1 MDYEKKIDIPFGA
14 HDSELKGWEYTIP
27 EGMEA
32 IIKDGK
38 VIVRE
43 KESEEERI
51 RKELINF
58 ILYKAKGVSEE
69 QEHSW
74 VVYLEKQKEQ
84 NPAEWSKED
93 REMLTRCVA
102 AIPVQGDEIMP
113 TSYLN
118 KLRNWL
124 ESLSKRL
131 NLQSKREWNEENKKD
146 IDYIIQILDD
156 CYAFGKHDLSK
167 KDHENLVNKL
177 INLRPSW
184 KPSKEHLSA
193 LLAIFNDPDNIG
205 SQTCQLALTDLYEQI
220 KSIQ

>member
-14 HDSELKGWEYTIP
+14 HDSELKYWEYTIP

-93 REMLTRCVA
+93 REMLTR
-102 AIPVQGDEIMP
+102 
-113 TSYLN
+113 
-118 KLRNWL
+118 
-124 ESLSKRL
+124 
-131 NLQSKREWNEENKKD
+131 
-146 IDYIIQILDD
+146 
-156 CYAFGKHDLSK
+156 
-167 KDHENLVNKL
+167 
-177 INLRPSW
+177 
-184 KPSKEHLSA
+184 
-193 LLAIFNDPDNIG
+193 
-205 SQTCQLALTDLYEQI
+205 
-220 KSIQ
+220 

>member
-74 VVYLEKQKEQ
+74 VGYLEKQKEQ
-84 NPAEWSKED
+84 KPAEWSEKD
-93 REMLTRCVA
+93 
-102 AIPVQGDEIMP
+102 
-113 TSYLN
+113 
-118 KLRNWL
+118 KLMRTV
-124 ESLSKRL
+124 
-131 NLQSKREWNEENKKD
+131 
-146 IDYIIQILDD
+146 IIQTLER
-156 CYAFGKHDLSK
+156 FGGRGTTGMQIDWLKS
-167 KDHENLVNKL
+167 
-177 INLRPSW
+177 LRPQPHW
-184 KPSKEHLSA
+184 KPSEEQMEA
-193 LLAIFNDPDNIG
+193 LARATNRCIG
-205 SQTCQLALTDLYEQI
+205 VDDAKILVKLLEQLEKL
-220 KSIQ
+220 